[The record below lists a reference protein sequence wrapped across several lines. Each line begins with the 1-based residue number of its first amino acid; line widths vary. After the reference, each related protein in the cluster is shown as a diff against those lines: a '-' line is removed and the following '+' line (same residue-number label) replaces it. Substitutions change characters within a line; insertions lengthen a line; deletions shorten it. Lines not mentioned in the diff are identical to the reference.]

1 MFLIFINY
9 FHITRDLERWADGQL
24 ISTQKYYGKGEQ
36 QVRYSHIEQHKRTNR
51 KE

>member
-1 MFLIFINY
+1 MFLIFITY

-36 QVRYSHIEQHKRTNR
+36 QVYSTRTLSSI